1 MKNLALGLSLL
12 FSMSSPTLLA
22 KENWDD
28 HDRSNR
34 YLTVDSAKN
43 LLNSCAPNSILFT
56 GGDNDTFPLWYV
68 QEVENYRTDVR
79 VIVLSYFNTDWYIE
93 QMMTKKN
100 LSEKDLSGLDY
111 LSIELGIF
119 LDSKED

>member
-1 MKNLALGLSLL
+1 
-12 FSMSSPTLLA
+12 MSSPILLG

-56 GGDNDTFPLWYV
+56 GGDNDTFPLW
-68 QEVENYRTDVR
+68 
-79 VIVLSYFNTDWYIE
+79 
-93 QMMTKKN
+93 
-100 LSEKDLSGLDY
+100 
-111 LSIELGIF
+111 
-119 LDSKED
+119 